1 MGNAHT
7 THGDQNNMKPERS
20 MKVSHFSTFPYGGAA
35 AAALRTHRQLRK
47 QNVDSR
53 FYYHRNDRDD
63 VREDAEEKIQKIDLV
78 PPKQG
83 ILRRFVNG
91 KKTKKRNKEIYRLHN
106 QHLANRNA
114 HSETFSMARLPEVS
128 RLSLDSVDVDV
139 VHLHWLAFFADYES
153 FFESIPRHVPIVWT
167 LHDMNAFTGGCHY
180 SGGCQRFRS
189 GCGGCPQ
196 ITNPSP
202 QDVSADSFEAK
213 RLAMAGRRI
222 HVTAPSQWMIDLAQQ
237 SSVWPEET
245 TFEKI
250 HLGFDLSQFYPVD
263 KSEARRQLGIESDA
277 VLIGFGADDLKSHRK
292 GFHHLLNSLRKIQSK
307 SPIEGLVFGA
317 GEIPPSEDLPKFHSQ
332 GFVDSV
338 DRQRLIYSAADLVI
352 VPSREDNQPQ
362 VGLEAMACRT
372 PVVGFDAGGIPEYV
386 RQGETGCLVPLGD
399 EGRLAESIS
408 GLVDLQSLRQ
418 RLGDSALAMVAAE
431 FELEKQTQSY
441 QRTYENLCYSSVHRN
456 AA

>member
-1 MGNAHT
+1 
-7 THGDQNNMKPERS
+7 

-47 QNVDSR
+47 LNVDSR
-53 FYYHRNDRDD
+53 FYYHRNDQQN
-63 VREDAEEKIQKIDLV
+63 VFEDAEQQIQKIEFK

-83 ILRRFVNG
+83 IFSRFTNG
-91 KKTKKRNKEIYRLHN
+91 RKTKQRNKEIHRLYD
-106 QHLANRNA
+106 QHLANRDSN
-114 HSETFSMARLPEVS
+114 SETFSMARLPEVS
-128 RLSLDSVDVDV
+128 HLSSDSVDVDV

-153 FFESIPRHVPIVWT
+153 FFDSIPRHVPIVWT

-180 SGGCQRFRS
+180 STGCERFKS
-189 GCGGCPQ
+189 GCGSCPQ
-196 ITNPSP
+196 IVNPS
-202 QDVSADSFEAK
+202 QSDVSADSFQAK
-213 RLAMAGRRI
+213 RSALAGRRV

-250 HLGFDLSQFYPVD
+250 HLGFDLSKFYPVD
-263 KSEARRQLGIESDA
+263 KSEARQQLGIESDA
-277 VLIGFGADDLKSHRK
+277 VLIGFGADDLTNQRK
-292 GFHHLLNSLRKIQSK
+292 GFHHLLNSLSQIQSN
-307 SPIEGLVFGA
+307 SPIECLVFGA
-317 GEIPPSEDLPKFHSQ
+317 GEIPPSDTLPKFHPQ

-399 EGRLAESIS
+399 ESKLAESIS

-418 RLGDSALAMVAAE
+418 RLGNSAFEMVNAE
-431 FELEKQTQSY
+431 FELVKQAQVY
-441 QRTYENLCYSSVHRN
+441 QRTYEKLCSLPAQRS